1 VKKSDGHWDVE
12 TIADRLPGELGP
24 TLTPRPVPWPERPR

>member
-1 VKKSDGHWDVE
+1 MKNEGPWDVASV
-12 TIADRLPGELGP
+12 ADRLPDELGP